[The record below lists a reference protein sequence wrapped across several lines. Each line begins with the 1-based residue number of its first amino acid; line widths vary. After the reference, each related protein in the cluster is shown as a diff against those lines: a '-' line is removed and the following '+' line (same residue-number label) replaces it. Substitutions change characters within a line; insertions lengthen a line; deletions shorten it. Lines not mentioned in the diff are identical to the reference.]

1 MCIRDSYYT
10 FLVHICL
17 KEEYQVRE
25 VRKNP
30 DTFFEEMMNAFL
42 ARGEDNLYE
51 DLAFAVRKDSGT
63 SLQIL
68 GLFEV
73 TNLIFE
79 RRDNDGQ
86 P

>member
-1 MCIRDSYYT
+1 
-10 FLVHICL
+10 
-17 KEEYQVRE
+17 
-25 VRKNP
+25 
-30 DTFFEEMMNAFL
+30 MNAFL
-42 ARGEDNLYE
+42 DKSGNRLYE
-51 DLAFAVRKDSGT
+51 DLAFAVRKDSGV

-79 RRDNDGQ
+79 RRDMDGQ